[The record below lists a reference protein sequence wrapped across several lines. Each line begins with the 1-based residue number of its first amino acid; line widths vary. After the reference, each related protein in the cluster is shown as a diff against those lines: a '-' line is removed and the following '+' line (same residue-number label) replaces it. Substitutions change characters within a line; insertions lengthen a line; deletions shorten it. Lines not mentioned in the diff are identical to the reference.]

1 MIRSFARSL
10 IRFPLKGAV
19 PRYLISENNPE
30 KTKKEENFVYEQIKT
45 NQAIAKNLGMN
56 QFLMRIYNT
65 TGLSILGALGSAF
78 MFMSMPFVYT
88 NMGMSVL
95 LGAIMTIGG
104 FVGTSYMRPV
114 NVI

>member
-1 MIRSFARSL
+1 MIKSFVRSFL
-10 IRFPLKGAV
+10 RFPLKLSV
-19 PRYLISENNPE
+19 PRYLISQDNPE
-30 KTKKEENFVYEQIKT
+30 KTKKEENFVYEQIKA
-45 NQAIAKNLGMN
+45 NQVIAKNLGMN
-56 QFLMRIYNT
+56 QFLMRVYNT
-65 TGLSILGALGSAF
+65 AGISILGALGSSF

-104 FVGTSYMRPV
+104 FMGTSYMRPM